1 MTPFHVIH
9 FYGRG
14 HEPKFPFSS
23 CTLNDPIL
31 VGIRK
36 NTFNKT
42 LQVSHTLLKH
52 SRKYGMGH
60 EGQFFIYRTFYTC
73 LKTDIFHY
81 RIIKEY

>member
-23 CTLNDPIL
+23 CTPRDIVSCCTLNDPIL

-42 LQVSHTLLKH
+42 LQVSHNA
-52 SRKYGMGH
+52 
-60 EGQFFIYRTFYTC
+60 
-73 LKTDIFHY
+73 LKTQQKIRHGP
-81 RIIKEY
+81 

>member
-1 MTPFHVIH
+1 MTPFHIIH

-42 LQVSHTLLKH
+42 LQVSHNA
-52 SRKYGMGH
+52 
-60 EGQFFIYRTFYTC
+60 
-73 LKTDIFHY
+73 LKTQQKIRHGP
-81 RIIKEY
+81 

>member
-23 CTLNDPIL
+23 CTLNDPTL
-31 VGIRK
+31 VGLRK

-42 LQVSHTLLKH
+42 L
-52 SRKYGMGH
+52 
-60 EGQFFIYRTFYTC
+60 
-73 LKTDIFHY
+73 
-81 RIIKEY
+81 

>member
-23 CTLNDPIL
+23 CTLNAPIL
-31 VGIRK
+31 VAIRK

-42 LQVSHTLLKH
+42 LQVSHNA
-52 SRKYGMGH
+52 
-60 EGQFFIYRTFYTC
+60 
-73 LKTDIFHY
+73 LKTQQKIRHGP
-81 RIIKEY
+81 

>member
-14 HEPKFPFSS
+14 HEPNFPFSS
-23 CTLNDPIL
+23 CTLNAPIL

-42 LQVSHTLLKH
+42 LQVSHNA
-52 SRKYGMGH
+52 
-60 EGQFFIYRTFYTC
+60 
-73 LKTDIFHY
+73 LKTQQKIRHGP
-81 RIIKEY
+81 